1 MFGHS
6 DNKEVGRLGDIDHQR
21 FGNSYQRAFS
31 PGLSSI
37 GAAGFNGIRTIE
49 GAMENNE
56 QHGEERKMGNTF
68 VSVDVNPELMG
79 QQYPY
84 SDDE

>member
-1 MFGHS
+1 M
-6 DNKEVGRLGDIDHQR
+6 DHQR

-49 GAMENNE
+49 GANENNE
-56 QHGEERKMGNTF
+56 QLGEERKMGNTF
-68 VSVDVNPELMG
+68 GSAGINPESMG
-79 QQYPY
+79 
-84 SDDE
+84 